1 MGNAVDSAGF
11 NRYLLDCIHRDAGTP
26 VYTIHAE
33 VEGIAF
39 AEQFDEL
46 LTMAAQ
52 EEILFCPLSQLLP
65 ADFSLLPRGK
75 GREQLLTS
83 GV

>member
-1 MGNAVDSAGF
+1 MQIPVTLPTWDEVVGNAVDSAGF

-52 EEILFCPLSQLLP
+52 EEIGF
-65 ADFSLLPRGK
+65 AR
-75 GREQLLTS
+75 
-83 GV
+83 